1 MAIFTLITVMLGAEL
16 RVVSNRIDVARN
28 HKACPRVYQL
38 NETGAGTVIS
48 PDLPLRRVA
57 LYARTATD
65 IRTPNSVETQLAT
78 CRAYAQRQGWAIEME
93 LSDKFLAGQSDD
105 RPGFQDLCR
114 AVESGA
120 VDIVLFVS
128 LDRLSRDLGLVRLL
142 QRTATRMNV
151 ELHQVDYGKAQLLDL
166 ALLSAGDFKKLALR
180 RAARMEE
187 GARNTATA
195 PSR

>member
-1 MAIFTLITVMLGAEL
+1 MP
-16 RVVSNRIDVARN
+16 AR
-28 HKACPRVYQL
+28 AT
-38 NETGAGTVIS
+38 TG
-48 PDLPLRRVA
+48 
-57 LYARTATD
+57 
-65 IRTPNSVETQLAT
+65 
-78 CRAYAQRQGWAIEME
+78 
-93 LSDKFLAGQSDD
+93 
-105 RPGFQDLCR
+105 PGFRTC
-114 AVESGA
+114 A
-120 VDIVLFVS
+120 VLFVS

-187 GARNTATA
+187 GARNTATS